1 LFSGLH
7 HEECEGEQL
16 SSFPGCCKG
25 ISVLPPVPDQAPA
38 AVQQHYQGLEL
49 IADPI
54 HAYIPFTVTRERYG
68 GAPEVAEQDLIDSPW
83 MQRLRT
89 IMQLQSARWVFPA
102 AEHSRFQHSLGAM
115 HVAGRFAR
123 QVYPSLREVEPSCPS
138 LPFVEAVL
146 RMSALLHDI
155 GHGPFGHFFDENH
168 LRQFGIGHEAIG
180 ARIIVDELGGLL
192 RGMRRSPSGAFA
204 SDEVLE
210 PHYIAY
216 LMHKKAPDAACMPRW
231 LRLLRPILG
240 GMYTADNLDYVLR
253 DSYMCGV
260 AIGPVDLD
268 RLIHYSFLTEHG
280 FTLHKVGIGAL
291 TMFLTARLYLYT
303 HVYFHRTTRAI
314 DMHLREIFSETMCY
328 LFPGNPLDDL
338 AQYLGLTD
346 WSLLEA
352 VRGWESAAQP
362 GKRVV
367 GREWRT
373 ILQRQVKWKMAYDAT
388 LPVREFQR
396 QARQTLTPE
405 SLVAHI
411 RKALPPTERA
421 LVFQLDIAT
430 QDPRNI
436 NPLPSEQSPICIYEP
451 ATGEVRAAPLEV
463 MFEHI
468 PAEVVQYRVY
478 TTDPV
483 ASQHLARA
491 CETAFAS

>member
-1 LFSGLH
+1 MQPALSVSSL
-7 HEECEGEQL
+7 GET
-16 SSFPGCCKG
+16 STSFLDCCKG
-25 ISVLPPVPDQAPA
+25 TSVLPPASYKAPD

-49 IADPI
+49 FADPI
-54 HAYIPFTVTRERYG
+54 HEYIPFTVPRERYG

-83 MQRLRT
+83 MQRLRA

-123 QVYPSLREVEPSCPS
+123 QVYPSLRDVEPSCPS

-180 ARIIVDELGGLL
+180 ARIIVHELGELL
-192 RGMRRSPSGAFA
+192 RGIRRSPSGAFA
-204 SDEVLE
+204 SDELLE

-216 LMHKKAPDAACMPRW
+216 LMHKKAPDEACMPRW
-231 LRLLRPILG
+231 LRLLRPVLG

-268 RLIHYSFLTEHG
+268 RLIHYSFLTDHG
-280 FTLHKVGIGAL
+280 FALHKVGIGAL

-314 DMHLREIFSETMCY
+314 DMHLREIFPETMRY
-328 LFPGNPLDDL
+328 LFPGNPLDEL
-338 AQYLGLTD
+338 AQYVGLTD
-346 WSLLEA
+346 WSLLET
-352 VRGWESAAQP
+352 VRGWDTEAHP
-362 GKRVV
+362 GKRAL
-367 GREWRT
+367 GQEWRT
-373 ILQRQVKWKMAYDAT
+373 ILHRQVKWKMAYDAT

-396 QARQTLTPE
+396 HATRTLTPE
-405 SLVAHI
+405 YLVAHI
-411 RKALPPTERA
+411 REALPPAERA
-421 LVFQLDIAT
+421 VAFQLDIAT

-436 NPLPSEQSPICIYEP
+436 NPLASEQSPIFIYEP
-451 ATGEVRAAPLEV
+451 ATGDVRAALLDT

-468 PAEVVQYRVY
+468 PVEVAQYRVY
-478 TTDPV
+478 TTDP
-483 ASQHLARA
+483 ASSQHLARA
-491 CETAFAS
+491 CEAAFTS